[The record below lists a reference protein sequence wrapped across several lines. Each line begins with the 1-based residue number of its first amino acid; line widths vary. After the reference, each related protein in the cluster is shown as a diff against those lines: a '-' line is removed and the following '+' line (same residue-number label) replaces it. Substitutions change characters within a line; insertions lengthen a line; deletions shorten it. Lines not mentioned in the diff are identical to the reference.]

1 MWGRQLVI
9 LLSIVFLMQ
18 SCDSEENK
26 SAQEPNQ
33 YMVSLLAERHSEVS
47 PSEITYYF
55 NEKRAQ
61 VLDSMRQFKKN
72 DFQEYVSFSYW
83 YFREVLN
90 SGFTEKA
97 IEEIENFNVE
107 IAEADQ
113 KLDKQWDYF
122 YKRLQALSYIRL
134 GEQQNCLIN
143 HSSASCILPIA
154 NAGIHQLKMGSES
167 AIQIIE
173 PLLEDYPEDLE
184 LVWLLNICYQT
195 IGEYPGSVPSKFLI
209 APEAF
214 ENDNR
219 TLKAF
224 IDRAPNLGIASKGI
238 SGGSIVEDLNNDGH
252 LDIVASSSGV
262 TEKDQLKIFFNQ
274 GDGTFID
281 KTEDSGVAGLFGGLN
296 CMQTDY
302 NNDGLIDLFVLRGG
316 WFGQWGQHPN
326 SLLKNNGD
334 GTFTDVTEKAGLLS
348 FHPTQTAVWRD
359 FNQDGWLDV
368 FIGNETTTTSTIGRA
383 ARGKVHASE
392 FYVNQKDGT
401 FKNMATD
408 AGLEFKE
415 LIKGV
420 TALDANNDGLA
431 DIYISV
437 MGGNNKLMI
446 NQGDLK
452 FIDQAKALNLTE
464 PFVSFSTGSMDYN
477 NDGFDDLFVSAYTTS
492 NNPLAHEVTFEL
504 QGNSPTA
511 ALPKLYKNNGDGTFS
526 DATES
531 TGFLKSIYG
540 MGFNYG
546 DLDNDGYLDL
556 YFGTGDPNFES
567 IIPNRMFRNV
577 KGEFF
582 EEVSFVGGFSN
593 IQKGHGISWGDIDND
608 GDHDIYITMGG
619 AHEGDVYQNQLL
631 VNPNEDNN
639 WINIQLTGKKSNRK
653 AVGAKVHLVT
663 STGQHL
669 YRTVS
674 NGASFGG
681 NSYALEIGLGKSESI
696 EILEVKWPMKNS
708 KQVFKNISANQ
719 AIEIIESSDK
729 IISRTLTRVDFLKDS
744 DSMNHSEHE

>member
-18 SCDSEENK
+18 SCDFEENK
-26 SAQEPNQ
+26 TVQERNQ
-33 YMVSLLAERHSEVS
+33 YMVSLLAERHSDVS

-72 DFQEYVSFSYW
+72 NFQEYVSFSYW

-238 SGGSIVEDLNNDGH
+238 SGGSIVEDLNNDGY
-252 LDIVASSSGV
+252 LDIVASSSGI

-281 KTEDSGVAGLFGGLN
+281 KTEDSGVSGLFGGLN

-408 AGLEFKE
+408 SGLEFKE

-431 DIYISV
+431 DIYISI

-577 KGEFF
+577 EGEFF

-593 IQKGHGISWGDIDND
+593 IQKGHGISWGDMDND

-681 NSYALEIGLGKSESI
+681 NSYALEIGLGKSMSI
-696 EILEVKWPMKNS
+696 EVLEVTWPMRNS

-719 AIEIIESSDK
+719 AIEIIESNDK

>member
-577 KGEFF
+577 EGEFF

-593 IQKGHGISWGDIDND
+593 IQKGHGISWGDMDND

>member
-1 MWGRQLVI
+1 MLERQLVI

-26 SAQEPNQ
+26 TAQGRNQ

-107 IAEADQ
+107 ISEADQ
-113 KLDKQWDYF
+113 KLDKQWNYF

-195 IGEYPGSVPSKFLI
+195 IGEYPRSVPPKFLI

-281 KTEDSGVAGLFGGLN
+281 KTEDSGISGLFG
-296 CMQTDY
+296 
-302 NNDGLIDLFVLRGG
+302 
-316 WFGQWGQHPN
+316 
-326 SLLKNNGD
+326 
-334 GTFTDVTEKAGLLS
+334 
-348 FHPTQTAVWRD
+348 
-359 FNQDGWLDV
+359 
-368 FIGNETTTTSTIGRA
+368 
-383 ARGKVHASE
+383 
-392 FYVNQKDGT
+392 
-401 FKNMATD
+401 
-408 AGLEFKE
+408 
-415 LIKGV
+415 
-420 TALDANNDGLA
+420 
-431 DIYISV
+431 
-437 MGGNNKLMI
+437 
-446 NQGDLK
+446 
-452 FIDQAKALNLTE
+452 
-464 PFVSFSTGSMDYN
+464 
-477 NDGFDDLFVSAYTTS
+477 
-492 NNPLAHEVTFEL
+492 
-504 QGNSPTA
+504 
-511 ALPKLYKNNGDGTFS
+511 
-526 DATES
+526 
-531 TGFLKSIYG
+531 
-540 MGFNYG
+540 
-546 DLDNDGYLDL
+546 
-556 YFGTGDPNFES
+556 
-567 IIPNRMFRNV
+567 
-577 KGEFF
+577 
-582 EEVSFVGGFSN
+582 
-593 IQKGHGISWGDIDND
+593 
-608 GDHDIYITMGG
+608 
-619 AHEGDVYQNQLL
+619 
-631 VNPNEDNN
+631 
-639 WINIQLTGKKSNRK
+639 
-653 AVGAKVHLVT
+653 
-663 STGQHL
+663 
-669 YRTVS
+669 
-674 NGASFGG
+674 
-681 NSYALEIGLGKSESI
+681 
-696 EILEVKWPMKNS
+696 
-708 KQVFKNISANQ
+708 
-719 AIEIIESSDK
+719 
-729 IISRTLTRVDFLKDS
+729 
-744 DSMNHSEHE
+744 

>member
-1 MWGRQLVI
+1 
-9 LLSIVFLMQ
+9 
-18 SCDSEENK
+18 
-26 SAQEPNQ
+26 
-33 YMVSLLAERHSEVS
+33 
-47 PSEITYYF
+47 
-55 NEKRAQ
+55 
-61 VLDSMRQFKKN
+61 
-72 DFQEYVSFSYW
+72 
-83 YFREVLN
+83 
-90 SGFTEKA
+90 
-97 IEEIENFNVE
+97 
-107 IAEADQ
+107 
-113 KLDKQWDYF
+113 
-122 YKRLQALSYIRL
+122 
-134 GEQQNCLIN
+134 
-143 HSSASCILPIA
+143 
-154 NAGIHQLKMGSES
+154 
-167 AIQIIE
+167 
-173 PLLEDYPEDLE
+173 
-184 LVWLLNICYQT
+184 
-195 IGEYPGSVPSKFLI
+195 
-209 APEAF
+209 
-214 ENDNR
+214 
-219 TLKAF
+219 
-224 IDRAPNLGIASKGI
+224 
-238 SGGSIVEDLNNDGH
+238 
-252 LDIVASSSGV
+252 
-262 TEKDQLKIFFNQ
+262 
-274 GDGTFID
+274 
-281 KTEDSGVAGLFGGLN
+281 
-296 CMQTDY
+296 
-302 NNDGLIDLFVLRGG
+302 
-316 WFGQWGQHPN
+316 
-326 SLLKNNGD
+326 
-334 GTFTDVTEKAGLLS
+334 
-348 FHPTQTAVWRD
+348 
-359 FNQDGWLDV
+359 
-368 FIGNETTTTSTIGRA
+368 
-383 ARGKVHASE
+383 
-392 FYVNQKDGT
+392 
-401 FKNMATD
+401 
-408 AGLEFKE
+408 
-415 LIKGV
+415 
-420 TALDANNDGLA
+420 
-431 DIYISV
+431 
-437 MGGNNKLMI
+437 
-446 NQGDLK
+446 
-452 FIDQAKALNLTE
+452 
-464 PFVSFSTGSMDYN
+464 MDYN

-577 KGEFF
+577 EGEFF

-593 IQKGHGISWGDIDND
+593 IQKGHGISWGDMDND

>member
-26 SAQEPNQ
+26 SAQERNQ

-97 IEEIENFNVE
+97 IEEIENFNAE

-420 TALDANNDGLA
+420 TTLDANNDGLA
-431 DIYISV
+431 DIYISI

-526 DATES
+526 DTTES

-577 KGEFF
+577 EGEFF

-593 IQKGHGISWGDIDND
+593 IQKGHGISWGDMDND

>member
-1 MWGRQLVI
+1 
-9 LLSIVFLMQ
+9 
-18 SCDSEENK
+18 
-26 SAQEPNQ
+26 
-33 YMVSLLAERHSEVS
+33 MVSLLAERHSEVS

-431 DIYISV
+431 DIYISI

-577 KGEFF
+577 EGEFF

-593 IQKGHGISWGDIDND
+593 IQKGHGISWGDMDND

>member
-1 MWGRQLVI
+1 
-9 LLSIVFLMQ
+9 
-18 SCDSEENK
+18 
-26 SAQEPNQ
+26 
-33 YMVSLLAERHSEVS
+33 MVSLLAERHSEVS

-97 IEEIENFNVE
+97 IEEIENFNAE

-431 DIYISV
+431 DIYISI

-577 KGEFF
+577 EGEFF

-593 IQKGHGISWGDIDND
+593 IQKGHGISWGDMDND

>member
-1 MWGRQLVI
+1 MGGKQLVV

-18 SCDSEENK
+18 ACDSEQKKTAVE
-26 SAQEPNQ
+26 QNQ
-33 YMVSLLAERHSEVS
+33 YMVSLLAARHSQVR
-47 PSEITYYF
+47 PAEITYYF
-55 NEKRAQ
+55 NEKRAA
-61 VLDSMRQFKKN
+61 VLDSMRQFKKDN
-72 DFQEYVSFSYW
+72 FQEYVSFSYW
-83 YFREVLN
+83 YIREVLN

-97 IEEIENFNVE
+97 IEEVGRFNAE
-107 IAEADQ
+107 ISANGQA
-113 KLDKQWDYF
+113 LDKQWNYF
-122 YKRLQALSYIRL
+122 FKRLEALSYIRL

-143 HSSASCILPIA
+143 HTSASCILPIA
-154 NAGIHQLKMGSES
+154 DHGIHELKEGSQS
-167 AIQIIE
+167 AIDIIE
-173 PLLEDYPEDLE
+173 PLLADYPEDLE

-195 IGEYPGSVPSKFLI
+195 IGEYPQNVPSTYLI

-214 ENDNR
+214 QNDNKA
-219 TLKAF
+219 LKAF
-224 IDRAPNLGIASKGI
+224 VDRAPNLGIAAKGI
-238 SGGSIVEDLNNDGH
+238 SGGSIVEDLNNDGF

-262 TEKDQLKIFFNQ
+262 TEKDQLKIFFNN
-274 GDGTFID
+274 GDGTFSDQTIS
-281 KTEDSGVAGLFGGLN
+281 SGVSGLFGGLN

-302 NNDGLIDLFVLRGG
+302 NNDGFIDLFILRGG

-334 GTFTDVTEKAGLLS
+334 GTFSDVTEEAGMLS

-359 FNQDGWLDV
+359 FNQDGWVDV
-368 FIGNETTTTSTIGRA
+368 FVGNETTATSTIGRA

-392 FYVNQKDGT
+392 FYVNQGNGT
-401 FKNMATD
+401 FKNMAID

-420 TALDANNDGLA
+420 TALDANNDGLD
-431 DIYISV
+431 DIYISI

-446 NQGDLK
+446 NQGNLK
-452 FIDQAKALNLTE
+452 FVDQAQGLNLTE
-464 PFVSFSTGSMDYN
+464 PFVSFSTGAMDYN

-492 NNPLAHEVTFEL
+492 NNPLAHEVTYEL

-511 ALPKLYKNNGDGTFS
+511 ALPKLYRNNGDGSFT
-526 DATES
+526 DVTED

-577 KGEFF
+577 EGRFF
-582 EEVSFVGGFSN
+582 EEVSFAGGFSN
-593 IQKGHGISWGDIDND
+593 IQKGHGISWGDMDND

-619 AHEGDVYQNQLL
+619 AHEGDIYQNQLL
-631 VNPNEDNN
+631 VNPNEDQS
-639 WINIQLTGKKSNRK
+639 WINLQLTGTKSNKK
-653 AVGAKVHLVT
+653 AIGAKVHLVT
-663 STGQHL
+663 SEGQHL

-681 NSYALEIGLGKSESI
+681 NSYALEIGLGVAKSIDLLEITWPMENSKQTFRNIPVNQSI
-696 EILEVKWPMKNS
+696 EIVE
-708 KQVFKNISANQ
+708 AND
-719 AIEIIESSDK
+719 EIV
-729 IISRTLTRVDFLKDS
+729 SRSLTILNFFMGNDQ
-744 DSMNHSEHE
+744 MNHSEHE

>member
-1 MWGRQLVI
+1 
-9 LLSIVFLMQ
+9 
-18 SCDSEENK
+18 
-26 SAQEPNQ
+26 
-33 YMVSLLAERHSEVS
+33 MVSLLAERHSEVS

-97 IEEIENFNVE
+97 IEEIENFNAE

-334 GTFTDVTEKAGLLS
+334 GTFTDVAEKAGLLS

-431 DIYISV
+431 DIYISI

-577 KGEFF
+577 EGEFF

-593 IQKGHGISWGDIDND
+593 IQKGHGISWGDMDND

>member
-1 MWGRQLVI
+1 MGGKQLVV

-18 SCDSEENK
+18 ACDSEETKTAVEQN
-26 SAQEPNQ
+26 E
-33 YMVSLLAERHSEVS
+33 YMVSLLAARHSQVK
-47 PSEITYYF
+47 PAEITYYF
-55 NEKRAQ
+55 NEKRAA
-61 VLDSMRQFKKN
+61 VLDSMRQFKKDN
-72 DFQEYVSFSYW
+72 FQEYVSFSYW
-83 YFREVLN
+83 YIREVLN

-97 IEEIENFNVE
+97 IEEVDRFNAE
-107 IAEADQ
+107 ISGAGQ
-113 KLDKQWDYF
+113 KLDQQWNYF
-122 YKRLQALSYIRL
+122 FKRLEALSYIRL

-143 HSSASCILPIA
+143 HTSASCILPITD
-154 NAGIHQLKMGSES
+154 NGVHQLKLGSQS
-167 AIQIIE
+167 AIDIIE
-173 PLLEDYPEDLE
+173 PLLVDYPDDLE

-195 IGEYPGSVPSKFLI
+195 IGEYPQNVPSEYLI
-209 APEAF
+209 APDAF
-214 ENDNR
+214 EDNNS

-224 IDRAPNLGIASKGI
+224 VDLAPNLGIASKGI
-238 SGGSIVEDLNNDGH
+238 SGGSIVEDLNNDGF

-262 TEKDQLKIFFNQ
+262 TEKDQLKIFFNN
-274 GDGTFID
+274 GDGTFSD
-281 KTEDSGVAGLFGGLN
+281 QTVSSGVSGLFGGLN

-302 NNDGLIDLFVLRGG
+302 NNDGFVDLFILRGG

-359 FNQDGWLDV
+359 FNQDGWVDV
-368 FIGNETTTTSTIGRA
+368 FIGNETTAKGVIGRA

-401 FKNMATD
+401 FKNLAAE
-408 AGLEFKE
+408 AGLEFEE

-420 TALDANNDGLA
+420 TALDANNDGLD
-431 DIYISV
+431 DIYISI
-437 MGGNNKLMI
+437 MGGDNMLMI
-446 NQGDLK
+446 NQGNLK
-452 FIDQAKALNLTE
+452 FADQAKTLNLTE

-511 ALPKLYKNNGDGTFS
+511 ALPKLYRNNGDGSFT
-526 DATES
+526 DVTET

-577 KGEFF
+577 EGNFF
-582 EEVSFVGGFSN
+582 EEVSFAGGFSN
-593 IQKGHGISWGDIDND
+593 IQKGHGISWGDMDND

-619 AHEGDVYQNQLL
+619 AHEGDIYQNQLL
-631 VNPNEDNN
+631 VNPNENKS
-639 WINIQLTGKKSNRK
+639 WINLHLTGTISNKK
-653 AVGAKVHLVT
+653 AIGARVHLVT
-663 STGQHL
+663 SKGQHL

-681 NSYALEIGLGKSESI
+681 NSYALEIGLGDAQSIDLLEITWPVANSKQAFRNIPVNQSI
-696 EILEVKWPMKNS
+696 EIVE
-708 KQVFKNISANQ
+708 AND
-719 AIEIIESSDK
+719 EIVSR
-729 IISRTLTRVDFLKDS
+729 SRTSLDFFKGNDQ
-744 DSMNHSEHE
+744 MNHSEHE

>member
-452 FIDQAKALNLTE
+452 FIDQANALNLTE

-577 KGEFF
+577 EGEFF

>member
-26 SAQEPNQ
+26 TVQERNQ
-33 YMVSLLAERHSEVS
+33 YMVSLLAERHSDVS

-72 DFQEYVSFSYW
+72 NFQEYVSFSYW

-238 SGGSIVEDLNNDGH
+238 SGGSIVEDLNNDGY

-281 KTEDSGVAGLFGGLN
+281 KTEDSGVSGLFGGLN

-408 AGLEFKE
+408 SGLEFKE

-431 DIYISV
+431 DIYISI

-577 KGEFF
+577 EGEFF

-593 IQKGHGISWGDIDND
+593 IQKGHGISWGDMDND

-681 NSYALEIGLGKSESI
+681 NSYALEIGLGKSMSI
-696 EILEVKWPMKNS
+696 EVLEVTWPMRNS

-719 AIEIIESSDK
+719 AIEIIESNDK

>member
-1 MWGRQLVI
+1 
-9 LLSIVFLMQ
+9 MQ
-18 SCDSEENK
+18 RS
-26 SAQEPNQ
+26 QR
-33 YMVSLLAERHSEVS
+33 L
-47 PSEITYYF
+47 
-55 NEKRAQ
+55 
-61 VLDSMRQFKKN
+61 
-72 DFQEYVSFSYW
+72 
-83 YFREVLN
+83 
-90 SGFTEKA
+90 
-97 IEEIENFNVE
+97 
-107 IAEADQ
+107 DQ

-431 DIYISV
+431 DIYISI

-577 KGEFF
+577 EGEFF

-696 EILEVKWPMKNS
+696 EILEVNWPMKNS

-729 IISRTLTRVDFLKDS
+729 IISRTLTRVDFLKR
-744 DSMNHSEHE
+744 

>member
-18 SCDSEENK
+18 ACDSEK
-26 SAQEPNQ
+26 GKTAQERNQ

-61 VLDSMRQFKKN
+61 VLDSMRQFKKKN
-72 DFQEYVSFSYW
+72 FQEYVSFSYW

-97 IEEIENFNVE
+97 IEEIEAFNLE
-107 IAEADQ
+107 IAEADKQ
-113 KLDKQWDYF
+113 LDKQWDYF

-154 NAGIHQLKMGSES
+154 NAGIHQLKTGSET

-195 IGEYPGSVPSKFLI
+195 IGEYPTSVPSKYLI
-209 APEAF
+209 APAAF
-214 ENDNR
+214 ENENR

-224 IDRAPNLGIASKGI
+224 IDRAPNLGVATKGI
-238 SGGSIVEDLNNDGH
+238 SGGSIVEDLNNDGY

-281 KTEDSGVAGLFGGLN
+281 KTEDSGVSGLFGGLN

-302 NNDGLIDLFVLRGG
+302 NNDGLIDLFILRGG

-368 FIGNETTTTSTIGRA
+368 FIGNETTATSTIGRA

-401 FKNMATD
+401 FKNMAAD
-408 AGLEFKE
+408 AGLEFKQ

-420 TALDANNDGLA
+420 TALDGNNDGLE
-431 DIYISV
+431 DIYISI
-437 MGGNNKLMI
+437 MGGANKLMI
-446 NQGDLK
+446 NQGNLK
-452 FIDQAKALNLTE
+452 FVDQAKALNLTE
-464 PFVSFSTGSMDYN
+464 PLVSFSTGSMDYN

-492 NNPLAHEVTFEL
+492 NNPLAHEITFEL

-511 ALPKLYKNNGDGTFS
+511 ALPKLYKNNGDGTFT
-526 DATES
+526 DVTES

-577 KGEFF
+577 EGEFF
-582 EEVSFVGGFSN
+582 EEVSFTGGFSN
-593 IQKGHGISWGDIDND
+593 IQKGHGISWGDMDND

-631 VNPNEDNN
+631 INPNEDNN
-639 WINIQLTGKKSNRK
+639 WINIQLTGTKSNRK

-663 STGQHL
+663 SLGQHI

-696 EILEVKWPMKNS
+696 ELLEVIWPRKNA
-708 KQVFKNISANQ
+708 KQVFKDISVNQ
-719 AIEIIESSDK
+719 AIEILESNDE
-729 IISRTLTRVDFLKDS
+729 ITSRALTHVNFLIVG
-744 DSMNHSEHE
+744 DSMKNNEHE

>member
-26 SAQEPNQ
+26 TVQERNQ
-33 YMVSLLAERHSEVS
+33 YMVSLLAERHSDVS

-83 YFREVLN
+83 YFREVMN

-238 SGGSIVEDLNNDGH
+238 SGGSIVEDLNNDGY

-431 DIYISV
+431 DIYISI

-577 KGEFF
+577 EGEFF

-593 IQKGHGISWGDIDND
+593 IQKGHGISWGDMDND

-696 EILEVKWPMKNS
+696 EILEVNWPMKNS

-719 AIEIIESSDK
+719 AIEIIESNDK

>member
-1 MWGRQLVI
+1 
-9 LLSIVFLMQ
+9 MQ

-26 SAQEPNQ
+26 TVQERNQ
-33 YMVSLLAERHSEVS
+33 YMVSLLAERHSDVS

-238 SGGSIVEDLNNDGH
+238 SGGSIVEDLNNDGY

-359 FNQDGWLDV
+359 FNKDCWLDV

-431 DIYISV
+431 DIYISI

-577 KGEFF
+577 EGEFF

-593 IQKGHGISWGDIDND
+593 IQKGHGISWGDMDND

-696 EILEVKWPMKNS
+696 EILEVTWPMRNS

-719 AIEIIESSDK
+719 AIEIIESNDK

>member
-9 LLSIVFLMQ
+9 LLSVVFLMQ

-26 SAQEPNQ
+26 TAQERNR
-33 YMVSLLAERHSEVS
+33 YMVSLLAEKHREVS

-55 NEKRAQ
+55 NEKRSQ

-72 DFQEYVSFSYW
+72 NFPEYVSFSYW

-107 IAEADQ
+107 ISDADQ

-195 IGEYPGSVPSKFLI
+195 IGEYPGSVPSKYLI

-214 ENDNR
+214 ENDNT

-224 IDRAPNLGIASKGI
+224 MDRAPNLGVASKGI
-238 SGGSIVEDLNNDGH
+238 SGGSIVEDLNNDGY

-281 KTEDSGVAGLFGGLN
+281 KTEDSGVSGLFGGLN

-368 FIGNETTTTSTIGRA
+368 FIGNETSATQTIGRA
-383 ARGKVHASE
+383 SRGKVHPSE

-431 DIYISV
+431 DIYISI

-446 NQGDLK
+446 NQGGLK

-464 PFVSFSTGSMDYN
+464 PLVSFSTGSMDYN
-477 NDGFDDLFVSAYTTS
+477 NDGYDDLFVSAYTTS

-511 ALPKLYKNNGDGTFS
+511 ALPKLYKNNGDGTFT
-526 DATES
+526 DVTES

-577 KGEFF
+577 EGKFF

-663 STGQHL
+663 SSGQHL

-696 EILEVKWPMKNS
+696 EVLEVIWPIKNS

-719 AIEIIESSDK
+719 AIEIIESNDE
-729 IISRTLTRVDFLKDS
+729 IISRTLPSVNFLKDS
-744 DSMNHSEHE
+744 DSMNHSENE

>member
-1 MWGRQLVI
+1 
-9 LLSIVFLMQ
+9 
-18 SCDSEENK
+18 
-26 SAQEPNQ
+26 
-33 YMVSLLAERHSEVS
+33 MVSLLAERHSQVS

-55 NEKRAQ
+55 NEKRAE
-61 VLDSMRQFKKN
+61 VLDSMRQYKKN
-72 DFQEYVSFSYW
+72 NFEEYTSFSYW
-83 YFREVLN
+83 FIKEVLN
-90 SGFTEKA
+90 SGNTERA
-97 IEEIENFNVE
+97 IKEIEKFN
-107 IAEADQ
+107 AELAGTNRS
-113 KLDKQWDYF
+113 LDKQWDYF
-122 YKRLQALSYIRL
+122 FKRLHALSFIRL

-154 NAGIHQLKMGSES
+154 NNGIHELKLGSQS
-167 AIQIIE
+167 AIDIIQ
-173 PLLEDYPEDLE
+173 PLLKDYPEDLE

-195 IGEYPGSVPSKFLI
+195 IGEYPNGVPSKFLI
-209 APEAF
+209 DPDAF
-214 ENDNR
+214 QDKNS

-224 IDRAPNLGIASKGI
+224 IDKAPNLGIASKGI
-238 SGGSIVEDLNNDGH
+238 SGGSIVEDLNNDGL

-262 TEKDQLKIFFNQ
+262 TEKDQLKVFFNQ
-274 GDGTFID
+274 GDGSFTD
-281 KTEDSGVAGLFGGLN
+281 VTVTSGVSGLFGGLN

-302 NNDGLIDLFVLRGG
+302 NNDGLIDLFILRGG

-326 SLLKNNGD
+326 SLLRNNGD
-334 GTFTDVTEKAGLLS
+334 GTFSDITEEAGLLS

-368 FIGNETTTTSTIGRA
+368 FIGNETTAERTIGRA

-392 FYVNQKDGT
+392 FFVNQKDGT
-401 FKNMATD
+401 FKNLAQD

-420 TALDANNDGLA
+420 TALDANNDGLD
-431 DIYISV
+431 DIYISI
-437 MGGNNKLMI
+437 MGGDNKLMI
-446 NQGDLK
+446 NQGDLTFK
-452 FIDQAKALNLTE
+452 DQAKALNITE

-504 QGNSPTA
+504 QGNAPTA
-511 ALPKLYKNNGDGTFS
+511 ALPKLYKNNGDGTFT
-526 DATES
+526 DVTEP

-546 DLDNDGYLDL
+546 DLDNDGFLDL

-577 KGEFF
+577 DGKYF
-582 EEVSFVGGFSN
+582 EEVSFAGGFSN
-593 IQKGHGISWGDIDND
+593 IQKGHGISWGDMDND

-619 AHEGDVYQNQLL
+619 AHEGDIYQNQLL

-639 WINIQLTGKKSNRK
+639 WINIQLTGTESNRK
-653 AVGAKVHLVT
+653 AVGARVHLLT
-663 STGQHL
+663 SSGQHI

-696 EILEVKWPMKNS
+696 EELEVSWPGAKS
-708 KQVFKNISANQ
+708 KQVFKKIAANQ
-719 AIEIIESSDK
+719 SIEIIESNDE
-729 IISRTLTRVDFLKDS
+729 ISTRTLATVNFLKNS
-744 DSMNHSEHE
+744 DSMTHNEHE